1 MRTYIDI
8 SRTLFPGT
16 AVWPGDTPFELQQ
29 ILLRRQGET
38 VNLTTLIISAHTGT
52 HVDAP
57 YHVSDE
63 GRKIDELDLQPFWG
77 PAQVVT
83 VPKNGGPLVPA
94 DFAGYD
100 LRRASRLLV
109 RSLNEKV
116 DERQFPAEFIY
127 PAPELAAFLA
137 DQEIILFGSDAPSM
151 DDAQSKTLPGH
162 QALLRHGIAILE
174 WLNLSETADGLY
186 ELAALPLKIR
196 GGDGSPVRAVLR
208 ILEDG
213 RR

>member
-29 ILLRRQGET
+29 ILLRRQGDT
-38 VNLTTLIISAHTGT
+38 VNLTTLISSAHTGT

-83 VPKNGGPLVPA
+83 VPKNGGPL
-94 DFAGYD
+94 F
-100 LRRASRLLV
+100 R
-109 RSLNEKV
+109 
-116 DERQFPAEFIY
+116 
-127 PAPELAAFLA
+127 
-137 DQEIILFGSDAPSM
+137 
-151 DDAQSKTLPGH
+151 T
-162 QALLRHGIAILE
+162 
-174 WLNLSETADGLY
+174 
-186 ELAALPLKIR
+186 
-196 GGDGSPVRAVLR
+196 R
-208 ILEDG
+208 ILLEC
-213 RR
+213 